1 MSAMFFGKK
10 DKDRDAHPSARIE
23 RLNEQLLK
31 NPGSFHLQ
39 IKLAEAYIQSGD
51 SERGIALLMKMAEK
65 DAREGAVDKA
75 IAVYKLILRYD
86 PANVEIRDILAT
98 LYSYKGLTAEAA
110 ALGDMSSGEE
120 HEDREEINLL
130 PQISPQELEQLQQI
144 FPASGVKSGDE
155 IVCQGDIGDAF
166 YIIVEGEV
174 GVVLRDKDLQ
184 ENEIVQLGPGNF
196 FGEMSMLG
204 QGTRMATVRA
214 LTDCQLLKV
223 PQEKFN
229 LIERQFPQLQQV
241 IVEGYHKRMIDVVL
255 SSLMFFHR
263 FPDNRRSEIISRL
276 EIMPVKEGECLIKEG
291 QQNQT
296 LYIILSGKMWVQMQ
310 SGEQP
315 VKLAELG
322 KGNFFGEISMITG
335 RPAIATVIANTDG
348 LLATMD
354 RKLLDEI
361 ATQFPHFLRK
371 VMDRL
376 KKRNQET
383 MSQMI
388 EHYKTD

>member
-10 DKDRDAHPSARIE
+10 DRDDHPSSRIE

-39 IKLAEAYIQSGD
+39 VKLAEAHIQNGD
-51 SERGIALLMKMAEK
+51 SERGISLLMKMAEK

-110 ALGDMSSGEE
+110 ALGDLSSGDD
-120 HEDREEINLL
+120 HENKEEINPL
-130 PQISPQELEQLQQI
+130 PQISPQEMEHLQQV
-144 FPASGVKSGDE
+144 FSAFGVKAGDD
-155 IVCQGDIGDAF
+155 IIRQGDIGDAF
-166 YIIVEGEV
+166 YVIVTGKV
-174 GVVLRDKDLQ
+174 GVVLRDKDLH

-196 FGEMSMLG
+196 FGEMSLLG
-204 QGTRMATVRA
+204 EGTRMATVRA

-223 PQEKFN
+223 PQEQFD
-229 LIERQFPQLQQV
+229 LIGQQFPQLQQL
-241 IVEGYHKRMIDVVL
+241 IVDGYHKRMIDVVL

-276 EIMPVKEGECLIKEG
+276 KIKPVKEGDCLITEG
-291 QQNQT
+291 QHNQT
-296 LYIILSGKMWVQMQ
+296 LYIVLSGEMRVQMQ
-310 SGEQP
+310 SGGQT
-315 VKLAELG
+315 VNLAELG
-322 KGNFFGEISMITG
+322 KGNFFGEISMVTG
-335 RPAIATVIANTDG
+335 RPAIATVVASTDG

-371 VMDRL
+371 IMDRL

-388 EHYKTD
+388 EHYRTD

>member
-10 DKDRDAHPSARIE
+10 DRDDHPSSRIE
-23 RLNEQLLK
+23 RYNEQLLK

-39 IKLAEAYIQSGD
+39 VKLAEAYIQNGD
-51 SERGIALLMKMAEK
+51 SERGISLLMKMAEK

-86 PANVEIRDILAT
+86 PGNVEIRDILAT

-110 ALGDMSSGEE
+110 ALGDVSSGEE
-120 HEDREEINLL
+120 HESKDEKNFL
-130 PQISPQELEQLQQI
+130 PQISQQEIEQLQQI
-144 FPASGVKSGDE
+144 FPVSRAKAGDE
-155 IVCQGDIGDAF
+155 IVRQGEAGDAF
-166 YIIVEGEV
+166 YVIVEGEV

-184 ENEIVQLGPGNF
+184 ENEIVQLGAGNF
-196 FGEMSMLG
+196 FGEMSLLG
-204 QGTRMATVRA
+204 EGTRMATVRA
-214 LTDCQLLKV
+214 LTDCRLLQV
-223 PQEKFN
+223 PQEQFD

-276 EIMPVKEGECLIKEG
+276 EIMPVKKGDCLIKEG
-291 QQNQT
+291 QHNQT
-296 LYIILSGKMWVQMQ
+296 LYIVLSGKMLVQMR
-310 SGEQP
+310 SGEQTI
-315 VKLAELG
+315 KLAELG

-335 RPAIATVIANTDG
+335 RPAIASVIANTDG

-371 VMDRL
+371 VMDQL

-383 MSQMI
+383 IGQMI

>member
-10 DKDRDAHPSARIE
+10 DRDDHPVSRID

-39 IKLAEAYIQSGD
+39 IKLAEAYIQNGD
-51 SERGIALLMKMAEK
+51 SDRGISLLMKMAEK

-86 PANVEIRDILAT
+86 PDNIEIRDILAT

-110 ALGDMSSGEE
+110 ALGELSLGDEQE
-120 HEDREEINLL
+120 FREEINLL
-130 PQISPQELEQLQQI
+130 PQISRDDLDQLSKV
-144 FPASGVKSGDE
+144 FPSSQVKAGDD
-155 IVCQGDIGDAF
+155 IIRQGDAGDVF
-166 YIIVEGEV
+166 YVIIEGQV
-174 GVVLRDKDLQ
+174 GVVLCKKDHQ
-184 ENEIVQLGPGNF
+184 ENEVVQLGPGNF
-196 FGEMSMLG
+196 FGEMSILG
-204 QGTRMATVRA
+204 EGIRMATVRA
-214 LTDCQLLKV
+214 LTNCHLLAI
-223 PQEKFN
+223 PQEQFEM
-229 LIERQFPQLQQV
+229 IERQFPQLQQL
-241 IVEGYHKRMIDVVL
+241 IIDSYHKRMIDVVL
-255 SSLMFFHR
+255 SSLMFFQR

-276 EIMPVKEGECLIKEG
+276 EIMPVTKGDCLIKEG

-296 LYIILSGKMWVQMQ
+296 LYIILSGEMQVQMH
-310 SGEQP
+310 SGEQNI
-315 VKLAELG
+315 KLAKLG

-335 RPAIATVIANTDG
+335 RPAIATVLACTDG
-348 LLATMD
+348 LLASMD

-361 ATQFPHFLRK
+361 ATQFPHFLRE

-376 KKRNQET
+376 KKRNQQT

-388 EHYKTD
+388 AHYQTD